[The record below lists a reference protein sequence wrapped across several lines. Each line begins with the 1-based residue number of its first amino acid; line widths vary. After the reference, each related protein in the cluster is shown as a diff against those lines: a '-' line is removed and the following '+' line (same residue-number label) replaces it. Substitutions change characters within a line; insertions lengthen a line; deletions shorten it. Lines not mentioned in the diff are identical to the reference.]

1 MSYSAESH
9 TNFLPYDATI
19 SMSSGTN
26 LEFTVD
32 LYNPDGSPLTED
44 ARDATFQTF
53 LTDLAGIA
61 GATVVSAT
69 KRGQYAA
76 TVTP

>member
-1 MSYSAESH
+1 MAYSAESH
-9 TNFLPYDATI
+9 TNVLPYDATI
-19 SMSSGTN
+19 SLSSGTN

-44 ARDATFQTF
+44 DRDAVFQTF
-53 LTDLAGIA
+53 LTNVAGIA
-61 GATVVSAT
+61 GVTVVSAT